1 MMSIKTYSRSVLCMG
16 TTVSIQVIAPQS
28 DEANVLHHI
37 SKAFTIFKT
46 VETTC
51 SRFAAK
57 SEVMKLIRHVK
68 EPVSVSPLLF
78 EALHFAVLVANETN
92 GIFDPTVG
100 KQLENRGFNEHY
112 LYGKPVQVDEA
123 VDSGSYKDI
132 VLDTHKKTVCLQKPM
147 IIDLG
152 AVAKGLAIDLAA
164 RSLPYQH
171 FMINAGG
178 DILVKG
184 RNQHG
189 ELWKVGIQ
197 HPGIQTQ
204 SLLTLR
210 VTDTAVCT
218 SGNYARKNKT
228 QPFMHHLVNPL
239 SPSTGSSLLSCT
251 AISPS
256 AMLADALSTSAFIL
270 GAEKGINLLNDADI
284 GGVLFDSSFTPFF
297 TSDMEEL
304 MNYDHTF

>member
-51 SRFAAK
+51 SRFDAK

-123 VDSGSYKDI
+123 VDSGS
-132 VLDTHKKTVCLQKPM
+132 
-147 IIDLG
+147 
-152 AVAKGLAIDLAA
+152 
-164 RSLPYQH
+164 
-171 FMINAGG
+171 
-178 DILVKG
+178 
-184 RNQHG
+184 
-189 ELWKVGIQ
+189 
-197 HPGIQTQ
+197 
-204 SLLTLR
+204 
-210 VTDTAVCT
+210 
-218 SGNYARKNKT
+218 
-228 QPFMHHLVNPL
+228 
-239 SPSTGSSLLSCT
+239 
-251 AISPS
+251 
-256 AMLADALSTSAFIL
+256 
-270 GAEKGINLLNDADI
+270 
-284 GGVLFDSSFTPFF
+284 
-297 TSDMEEL
+297 
-304 MNYDHTF
+304 

>member
-1 MMSIKTYSRSVLCMG
+1 MYGNNRVHSSNCSPIG
-16 TTVSIQVIAPQS
+16 G
-28 DEANVLHHI
+28 
-37 SKAFTIFKT
+37 SKCPSPYLKGIYYFKT

-51 SRFAAK
+51 SRFDAK
-57 SEVMKLIRHVK
+57 SEVMKLIRHIK
-68 EPVSVSPLLF
+68 EPVAVSPLLF
-78 EALHFAVLVANETN
+78 EALHFAILVADETH

-100 KQLENRGFNEHY
+100 KQLEKRGFNEHY
-112 LYGKPVQVDEA
+112 LDGKLVQVNEA

-132 VLDTHKKTVCLQKPM
+132 VLNTHKKTVLLQKPM

-164 RSLPYQH
+164 HSLPYQH

-184 RNQHG
+184 LNQHG
-189 ELWKVGIQ
+189 DLWKVGIQ
-197 HPGIQTQ
+197 HPQIQTQ

-210 VTDTAVCT
+210 ATDTAVCT

-239 SPSTGSSLLSCT
+239 SPSTRSSLMSCT
-251 AISPS
+251 AIAPS

-270 GAEKGINLLNDADI
+270 GAEKGVNLLNDADVR
-284 GGVLFDSSFTPFF
+284 GVLFDSSFTPFF

-304 MNYDHTF
+304 MNDDHTF

>member
-1 MMSIKTYSRSVLCMG
+1 
-16 TTVSIQVIAPQS
+16 
-28 DEANVLHHI
+28 
-37 SKAFTIFKT
+37 
-46 VETTC
+46 
-51 SRFAAK
+51 
-57 SEVMKLIRHVK
+57 MKR
-68 EPVSVSPLLF
+68 P
-78 EALHFAVLVANETN
+78 
-92 GIFDPTVG
+92 
-100 KQLENRGFNEHY
+100 
-112 LYGKPVQVDEA
+112 A

-132 VLDTHKKTVCLQKPM
+132 ILDTHKKTVCLQKPM

-184 RNQHG
+184 RNQYG

-228 QPFMHHLVNPL
+228 QPSLHHLVNPL
-239 SPSTGSSLLSCT
+239 SPSIRSSLMSCT
-251 AISPS
+251 AIAPS

-270 GAEKGINLLNDADI
+270 GAERGVNLLNDADI
-284 GGVLFDSSFTPFF
+284 RGVLFDSSVTPFF

-304 MNYDHTF
+304 MSYDHTF